1 MPATRPPFVI
11 VVMSSAPAQPGPGQP
26 GPGQT
31 GPGQPGPGQ
40 PGPGQPG
47 PGQTGP
53 GQTGPGQTG
62 PGQTRPGQTRPA
74 QTRPGQTRPG
84 QTRPAQTRPGQTRR
98 GHDALE
104 RTLVLGRLL
113 EHLGELRGVP
123 LLAGEGRLAPELLAL
138 LLDVVVTPR
147 LLQGSGTGRARPG
160 LDGVRRGCGARRG
173 QVDEPV

>member
-47 PGQTGP
+47 PGQT
-53 GQTGPGQTG
+53 
-62 PGQTRPGQTRPA
+62 RPG
-74 QTRPGQTRPG
+74 
-84 QTRPAQTRPGQTRR
+84 QTRPGQTRR

-138 LLDVVVTPR
+138 LLDVVVTTR
-147 LLQGSGTGRARPG
+147 LL
-160 LDGVRRGCGARRG
+160 
-173 QVDEPV
+173 